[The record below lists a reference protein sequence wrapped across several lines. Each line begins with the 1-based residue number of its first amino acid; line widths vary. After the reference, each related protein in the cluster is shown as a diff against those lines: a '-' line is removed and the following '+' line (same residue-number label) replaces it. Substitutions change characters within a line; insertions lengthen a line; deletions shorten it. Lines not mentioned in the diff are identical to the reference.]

1 MYLLKYFI
9 PFDTDR
15 QGTGSSDS
23 RFPNSTAGRIVIFRI
38 FVGENAFLLVSFLK
52 IW

>member
-23 RFPNSTAGRIVIFRI
+23 RFPNSTAGRIAFFHVFS
-38 FVGENAFLLVSFLK
+38 GKNAFHLVSFRK
-52 IW
+52 IC